1 MKTKLALGNLV
12 VAFCLFLATQL
23 TAQELGPHFKKI
35 QDGIFTYAKRLT
47 IPIARSF
54 LPRTAWC

>member
-23 TAQELGPHFKKI
+23 TAQELGLR
-35 QDGIFTYAKRLT
+35 GVM
-47 IPIARSF
+47 
-54 LPRTAWC
+54 